1 MTKLRGKGFVISA
14 LVAGAASFLSKKE
27 NRDKTMKFINN
38 MKNQASSLLG
48 SKQLNGQTGQSLKE
62 IAETPASANTTKIRE
77 NNFIGEGGGQT
88 ALAYYNESDQKPVH

>member
-1 MTKLRGKGFVISA
+1 MAKLRGKGFVISA

-48 SKQLNGQTGQSLKE
+48 SKQLNGRTGQSLKE

-88 ALAYYNESDQKPVH
+88 ALAYYNENDQQPVQ